1 MADFK
6 KTVNNRFGKPPR
18 KKMELEN
25 VLDAPETAPAKKAR
39 RKTGRT
45 VQFSTRVTSEFN
57 EEFRVIAFE
66 KRLKKVELLV
76 LLLEE
81 YKRNK
86 DK

>member
-6 KTVNNRFGKPPR
+6 KAVNNRFGAPPQ
-18 KKMELEN
+18 KDVEN
-25 VLDAPETAPAKKAR
+25 ESVLDAPETAPAKKAR

-45 VQFSTRVTSEFN
+45 IQFSTRVTPEFN
-57 EEFRVIAFE
+57 EEFRVLAFE
-66 KRLKKVELLV
+66 KRLKKVELLE

>member
-6 KTVNNRFGKPPR
+6 KTVNNRFGKPPQ
-18 KKMELEN
+18 KKTEFEN

-45 VQFSTRVTSEFN
+45 VQFSTRVTPEFN

-66 KRLKKVELLV
+66 KRLKKVELLE

-81 YKRNK
+81 FKRNI